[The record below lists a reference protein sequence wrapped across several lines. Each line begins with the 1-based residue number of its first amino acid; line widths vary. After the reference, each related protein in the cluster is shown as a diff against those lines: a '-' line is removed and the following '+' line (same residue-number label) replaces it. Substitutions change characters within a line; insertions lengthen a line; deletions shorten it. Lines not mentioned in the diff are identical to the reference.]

1 MISSKLSWKQD
12 LRPNSYCTDVCHQQ
26 TTIVPQKMFPN
37 LESNLTQ
44 IQKKYVISNAF
55 CKSKLKNSCQIK
67 STMFSS
73 LETSFLFVQVHT
85 EDAGNDYMPSKI
97 LSVYLIMFFSGNYL
111 CSSLV
116 YTVTVQ
122 MLIVCNN
129 HHLINAHN
137 SRLKVPCIS

>member
-1 MISSKLSWKQD
+1 
-12 LRPNSYCTDVCHQQ
+12 
-26 TTIVPQKMFPN
+26 
-37 LESNLTQ
+37 
-44 IQKKYVISNAF
+44 
-55 CKSKLKNSCQIK
+55 
-67 STMFSS
+67 MFSS
-73 LETSFLFVQVHT
+73 LETSFLFVQVHI

-97 LSVYLIMFFSGNYL
+97 LSAYLIMFFSGNYL

-122 MLIVCNN
+122 MLIVRNN